1 MSELTDAAPAA
12 SAGGD
17 QPDSPVP
24 FVDLTRQHAPLFDQ
38 IDAAIV
44 ATTRRGDFIL
54 GEAVDD
60 FEASF
65 AAYVGVSH
73 AIGVA
78 SGTAALAIMLRA
90 AGIGSGDEVIV
101 PAHTFTASALGVIH
115 AGATPVFCDVD
126 DETGLVD
133 LESAARVVGPRTA
146 ALMVVHLYGQVCD
159 MDAAAG
165 FADEHDLILFEDAAQ
180 AHGARWGERTAGSFG
195 RAGAFSFYP
204 SKNLGAFGDGGM
216 ICTDD
221 DELADLARSWRNL
234 GQRNKGEHLNAGYNE
249 RLDTIQAA
257 ILACKLPHL
266 DAWNDSRRQVAGW
279 YAERLPAGC
288 RRLPDRERAFDIH
301 HLFPVRLQERDE
313 VASALAA
320 DGVGTGIH
328 YSPAVHR
335 QPLFAAGEPP
345 RTDLAVSEAW
355 AREEISL
362 PMFPFMTESE
372 VEITCAALGRA
383 IETSHRSP

>member
-1 MSELTDAAPAA
+1 MSELTDAAPAG
-12 SAGGD
+12 SVEREPPGV
-17 QPDSPVP
+17 PVP

-54 GEAVDD
+54 GAAVDD
-60 FEASF
+60 FEAAF

-78 SGTAALAIMLRA
+78 SGTSALAIMLRA

-115 AGATPVFCDVD
+115 AGATPVFCDVEE
-126 DETGLVD
+126 ETGLLD
-133 LESAARVVGPRTA
+133 LESAARVAGPRTA

-159 MDAAAG
+159 MDSAAA
-165 FADEHDLILFEDAAQ
+165 FAGERGLLLFEDAAQ

-234 GQRNKGEHLNAGYNE
+234 GQRIKGEHLNAGYNE

-279 YAERLPAGC
+279 YAEHLPAGC

-301 HLFPVRLQERDE
+301 HLYPIRLRDRDE

-320 DGVGTGIH
+320 SGVGTGIH

-335 QPLFAAGEPP
+335 QPLFTAGEAP
-345 RTDLAVSEAW
+345 RTDLAASEAW
-355 AREEISL
+355 AREELSL
-362 PMFPFMTESE
+362 PMFPYMAESE

-383 IETSHRSP
+383 IETSRRSP